1 IRGGQYNRRGSD
13 LMAMQQEIA
22 REISR
27 VLRLK
32 LSSAEQSRVS
42 NLHTSNGEAYEL
54 YLKGRFYW
62 NKRTG
67 VSLKKSVDYF
77 NQAIEKDPTYALAY
91 VGLADA
97 NIVIPFF
104 SVGSA
109 QDCYPR
115 AKAAAKRALEI
126 DDQ

>member
-1 IRGGQYNRRGSD
+1 FSSRRRHTRSTRDWSSDVCSSD
-13 LMAMQQEIA
+13 L
-22 REISR
+22 
-27 VLRLK
+27 
-32 LSSAEQSRVS
+32 
-42 NLHTSNGEAYEL
+42 
-54 YLKGRFYW
+54 
-62 NKRTG
+62 
-67 VSLKKSVDYF
+67 SVDYF

-126 DDQ
+126 DDQLAEEIGRASCRERAEGRVEGREWKEQ